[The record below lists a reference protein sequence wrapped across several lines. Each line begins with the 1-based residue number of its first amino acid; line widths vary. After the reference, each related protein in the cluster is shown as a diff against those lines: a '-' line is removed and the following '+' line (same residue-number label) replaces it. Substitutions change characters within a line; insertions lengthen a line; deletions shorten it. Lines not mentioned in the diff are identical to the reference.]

1 MPYILYSIIALPC
14 NPEGS
19 IPLPAICGVNDSELL
34 NVSCK
39 GMVAVLE
46 EMSQSKVII
55 STEKA
60 MQYAKIIEEL
70 HQQYDLLPVRYGTV
84 MDTIEA
90 VVLLLDKYQAEFE
103 RNLKKVENKEEFS
116 LKIFWD
122 YEKGSEGVRKNMND
136 RGPEVVSPL
145 TEKAE
150 TAAYLFKKIKA
161 YRFENALLD
170 YSEQIC
176 EEIRRVTR
184 PFCPEIKFKKMPSK
198 STLLEAYFLQKKGQ
212 KENFI
217 GAVQRIND
225 QYTGFRFLLTG
236 PWPPYN
242 FVTLDLKYNG
252 QQ

>member
-1 MPYILYSIIALPC
+1 MSYMLYAIIAVPVNRASPVDLP
-14 NPEGS
+14 
-19 IPLPAICGVNDSELL
+19 PLPGNNTGLISVSRNSMAAI
-34 NVSCK
+34 
-39 GMVAVLE
+39 LE
-46 EMSQSKVII
+46 EISQSRVIV

-84 MDTIEA
+84 MDTMETT
-90 VVLLLDKYQAEFE
+90 VLMLEKYQPEFE

-116 LKIFWD
+116 LRIFWD
-122 YEKGSEGVRKNMND
+122 YEKGSEEVRKNMND
-136 RGPEVVSPL
+136 NDPEIVSSL
-145 TEKAE
+145 TGKTE

-184 PFCPEIKFKKMPSK
+184 PFCPEVKFKKMLSK

-212 KENFI
+212 KEDFI
-217 GAVQRIND
+217 SAVQRIND
-225 QYTGFRFLLTG
+225 QYKGFRFLLTG